1 MSSKTMKALLIKK
14 DHPSSSPVL
23 IATEVPIPIPRPGYV
38 LVKVH
43 AAAIY
48 PSDAI
53 NAQGLFAHTSFP
65 RVPGRDFSGVVESGP
80 PSLVGKKVFGT
91 SGKSLSFTEDGT
103 HAEYVVTSEKAVAP
117 MAENLTFVQAAT
129 IGVPWTTA
137 SIALSRAQTK
147 AGEIVLVIG
156 ATGAVG
162 GAMVQLARVA
172 GCTVFTASRRST
184 TDINILSDPELKTI
198 MKLTNNHG
206 PDVVL
211 DTVGDADLMRAAL
224 GILAVGGR
232 LSYITATR
240 PEKST
245 LTFELKTFYQKGQ
258 MIIGNNSLNFT
269 SEEMAS
275 ILKTLAPEFESG
287 KLKAAP
293 DEEITKVDLGQEA
306 IDAYAKVMQRLGKKI
321 IISMSG

>member
-1 MSSKTMKALLIKK
+1 MKALLIKK

-23 IATEVPIPIPRPGYV
+23 VTTEVPIPILKPGRI

-43 AAAIY
+43 AAAIQ

-53 NAQGLFAHTSFP
+53 NAQGLFAHTTFP
-65 RVPGRDFSGVVESGP
+65 RVVGRDFSGVVESGP
-80 PSLVGKKVFGT
+80 PSLLGKKVLGT
-91 SGKSLSFTEDGT
+91 SGNSLSFTEDGT
-103 HAEYVVTSEKAVAP
+103 HAEYVVTLEKAVAP

-137 SIALSRAQTK
+137 SIALSRAQPK
-147 AGEIVLVIG
+147 AAEIVLVIG

-206 PDVVL
+206 ADVVL
-211 DTVGDADLMRAAL
+211 DTVGDPDLMRAAL

-232 LSYITATR
+232 LSYIAAPN
-240 PEKST
+240 PEKFT
-245 LTFELKTFYQKGQ
+245 LTFDLRTLYRKGQ
-258 MIIGNNSLNFT
+258 MIIGSNSLNFT

-275 ILKTLAPEFESG
+275 ILKTLTPEFESG
-287 KLKAAP
+287 RLKATP
-293 DEEITKVDLGQEA
+293 DEEITKVGLGQEA
-306 IDAYAKVMQRLGKKI
+306 IDAYAKVTQRLGKKI
-321 IISMSG
+321 VISMSG